1 MTDRFAPRL
10 IAVIVV
16 ALAASVYTAPT
27 GAAAADGDSPTTTA
41 DPFDEL
47 PDGARTIIGSPD
59 PGPKPEHP
67 GDRGGYAQFLTLGVL
82 VAAVSFIMWRIVR
95 AARAAAPA
103 VSPPGPRRS
112 P

>member
-1 MTDRFAPRL
+1 MIRRFLVVVVTTLATMAFVAPMS
-10 IAVIVV
+10 
-16 ALAASVYTAPT
+16 AA
-27 GAAAADGDSPTTTA
+27 GAADDDAPTTTV
-41 DPFDEL
+41 DRIDEL

-67 GDRGGYAQFLTLGVL
+67 GDRGGWAQLLTLGVL

-95 AARAAAPA
+95 AARAASPA
-103 VSPPGPRRS
+103 VNPPGPPRS